1 MLRIKFL
8 DNELNPT
15 ARKCT
20 PISAPILG
28 GIIQGGSGV
37 LGSLLG
43 GIFGSSSQ
51 NSANRTNLKIAQMNN
66 EFNERMMQK
75 QMDYNTDMWNK
86 QNEYNTAS
94 AQVQRLKEAGLNPYL
109 MMSNGSQIGSASSVN
124 SPSLASASG
133 NPNIQAYDPSNSIA
147 SGVNA
152 IGGAIANYISM
163 KKAESEISKM
173 NFENKLL
180 EQQIISM
187 SKDNEY
193 KSLMNVEMLRGFK
206 FDNYQKSAEYENQL
220 WSNRYQQETFNSD
233 VGIKR
238 LQEQN
243 LANQNVLQGLTAL
256 QMSLNNKQLQNEI
269 DAFPKRLKAELNE
282 AYARSFAAFASGKA
296 SLSSAALN
304 FKMAINET
312 LKQRGLHYD
321 NTVKLRSINSLVQT
335 AKYTASKA
343 KWESSMS
350 EYDYNMR
357 HYNSPIDS
365 DASLLYNGFFNT
377 LLNPVKGILSGS
389 VTKAIK

>member
-1 MLRIKFL
+1 MSI
-8 DNELNPT
+8 
-15 ARKCT
+15 
-20 PISAPILG
+20 IGSA
-28 GIIQGGSGV
+28 IQGGSAV

-43 GIFGSSSQ
+43 GVFGSNSQ
-51 NSANRTNLKIAQMNN
+51 ESANEANLKIARENN
-66 EFNERMMQK
+66 AFNERLMNK
-75 QMDYNTDMWNK
+75 QDALNYEAWK
-86 QNEYNTAS
+86 RQNEYNTPS

-109 MMSNGSQIGSASSVN
+109 MMSNGNQIGTASSQN
-124 SPSLASASG
+124 SSSMASSSG
-133 NPNIQAYDPSNSIA
+133 NPNMQAYDPSSGISN
-147 SGVNA
+147 GVNA
-152 IGGAIANYISM
+152 LGGAIANYINM
-163 KKAESEISKM
+163 KKAESEIAKM
-173 NFENKLL
+173 NIENKLL
-180 EQQIISM
+180 EQQIVSVT
-187 SKDNEY
+187 KDNES
-193 KSLMNVEMLRGFK
+193 KSLMNDEILRGFK
-206 FDNYQKSAEYENQL
+206 FDNYKKSAEYENQL

-282 AYARSFAAFASGKA
+282 AYARSFAAYASGKA

-304 FKMAINET
+304 FKMALTET